1 MKVNAMDSR
10 SAERRRWLARPAL
23 LAASVGLASM
33 LAVPAAAVAQGA
45 GATPLSL
52 IVPNTAGGAVDIIA
66 RTLGE
71 DLSKLL
77 GQTVIVQN
85 RVGGSGNIAATH
97 VVRSAPN
104 GNTLLVGAG
113 SITIAKQLN
122 SSVQYDPDKDL
133 TPIATIGAAPALLV
147 VAGDSPVK
155 SVQELVTLAKS
166 KPGAVSL
173 GHGGVGTVSEHLPA
187 EMLRRRIGA
196 DITIVGYNGGQAV
209 MTDVIG
215 GRVTGFFTN
224 PVNAIPQ
231 VQSGRLRA
239 LAVMADKRLRAL
251 PDVPTAAEAGLKD
264 FNVGVWW
271 AVFGPAGMDPA
282 QVETLNKAVRQA
294 VQTGTIKARLEAMNA
309 EPLSLS
315 PAEFNAFYAAEA
327 KRWRAV
333 VQQAGLKPE

>member
-1 MKVNAMDSR
+1 MQVIPR
-10 SAERRRWLARPAL
+10 TYCRFTTRRRWLAAGFALVSLLVAPAPV
-23 LAASVGLASM
+23 LA
-33 LAVPAAAVAQGA
+33 Q
-45 GATPLSL
+45 ATGGSPLTL
-52 IVPNTAGGAVDIIA
+52 IVPTIAGGAVDIIA

-77 GQTVIVQN
+77 GQGVIVQN
-85 RVGGSGNIAATH
+85 RVGGSGNIAAASVART
-97 VVRSAPN
+97 APN
-104 GNTLLVGAG
+104 SNTLLIGAG
-113 SITIAKQLN
+113 SITIARQL
-122 SSVQYDPDKDL
+122 SSSAQYDPDKDL
-133 TPIATIGAAPALLV
+133 TPIAPIGAAPALLV
-147 VAGDSPVK
+147 VSADSPVK
-155 SVQELVTLAKS
+155 TVQDLITLAKS

-187 EMLRRRIGA
+187 EMLRRRISA

-209 MTDVIG
+209 MTDVVG

-224 PVNAIPQ
+224 TVNAIPH

-239 LAVMADKRLRAL
+239 LAVMSDTRLRAL

-264 FNVGVWW
+264 LNVAVWW
-271 AVFGPAGMDPA
+271 AVFGPAGMDPG

-294 VQTGTIKARLEAMNA
+294 VQTGAIRARLEAMSA
-309 EPLSLS
+309 EPVSLS
-315 PAEFNAFYAAEA
+315 HAEFKAFYAAEA